1 MEQAV
6 AGTVAVLAPGPDPD
20 LLVVVLAVA
29 ALVSGLVMALG
40 LAALARRRSWS
51 YFLVTL
57 ALATLLVRT
66 LFGVLA
72 VNGLL
77 GRSSHHLLE
86 HGLDV
91 LAVALLLGAVYC
103 ARTVDLPG
111 GEAGE

>member
-1 MEQAV
+1 MERPLGAPVV
-6 AGTVAVLAPGPDPD
+6 AHALAPDQD
-20 LLVVVLAVA
+20 LLVAVLAVA

-66 LFGVLA
+66 LFGVLS
-72 VNGLL
+72 VNGLV
-77 GRSSHHLLE
+77 GPSSHHLLE
-86 HGLDV
+86 HALDI